1 MKKQTYQMPEIR
13 DASNNIVQSGTYGR
27 YTPLTNADNTGVLD
41 YVNNNLEAL
50 HDAQTSG
57 NGVRA
62 GADSNGVALDVAALK
77 KLIADSVA
85 QAKKEALLEAHPVG
99 SYYFSDE
106 STNPGD
112 IFGGTWEALTPG
124 MTLIAQGKGTDTFG
138 SFEFVAGQTYGERM
152 HQLTVDESAKHS
164 HQSGLGWGD
173 PKTYGTTELSDTK
186 HGRVDTNQPSNGW
199 STSNVGQ
206 DKPHN
211 NIQPSKATYI
221 WFRTA

>member
-1 MKKQTYQMPEIR
+1 MKKQTYQTPEIR
-13 DASNNIVQSGTYGR
+13 DASNNIVQNGTYGR

-62 GADSNGVALDVAALK
+62 SADSNGVALDVAALK

-99 SYYFSDE
+99 SYYFSDK
-106 STNPGD
+106 STSPATL
-112 IFGGTWEALTPG
+112 FGGTWEALTPG

-138 SFEFVAGQTYGERM
+138 SFEFVAGKTYGERL
-152 HQLTVDESAKHS
+152 HKLTVDEMPNHTHPISSYTATGGSLLALVDQHLALKE
-164 HQSGLGWGD
+164 GW
-173 PKTYGTTELSDTK
+173 KTDCI
-186 HGRVDTNQPSNGW
+186 
-199 STSNVGQ
+199 
-206 DKPHN
+206 KPTGGGKAHN
-211 NIQPSKATYI
+211 NIPPAKAAYA
-221 WFRTA
+221 WVRTA